1 MYIHTSHKCPESTNG
16 FVAQHLHPLPS
27 SSSILPAIFQPQRK
41 KPWLCRGYPAPSTLL
56 PPLRSVLG
64 EYLILATN
72 PAFLWLLPVSAK
84 HVNSSVTPETSPA
97 ALSASQTTAPTH
109 VSLSVGI
116 PTPLPSLFL
125 ILPPLQTCLCHHCES
140 RLDFM

>member
-1 MYIHTSHKCPESTNG
+1 MVLLLNISTPCPAPPPSFLRFFNLRGRSPGSVEAT
-16 FVAQHLHPLPS
+16 LH
-27 SSSILPAIFQPQRK
+27 
-41 KPWLCRGYPAPSTLL
+41 PAPSTLL